1 MSPEMLVLGVMAGG
15 LTLYALL
22 GGADF
27 GAGVWEFNTAMR
39 APEKERALIYRAI
52 GPVWEANHVWLIF
65 VLVALFSAF
74 PVAFAALSRALWVPL
89 LLALVGIVFRGVGFA
104 FRSYAADS
112 VREKAFWGAVFALAS
127 TAAPFF
133 LGAAAGAIASG
144 RLEVT
149 ENGEFRG
156 HHLLGW
162 ISPVSIFCAFFAV
175 GICAYLAATYLTRE
189 ARLAGDPALAD
200 LWRRRALGTGI
211 WMGILSAGGLGIIA
225 ADAPDLWE
233 GFRTRAWPAVVASFI
248 GGNFSIWALWRR
260 RFTGA
265 AFGAAAAAGSIVL
278 GWCLAQY
285 PAIVPPAIT
294 VQSAAAPREV
304 LWILLAAI
312 GAGAL
317 LVIPSFVLLLQLFKG
332 KRPEDA

>member
-1 MSPEMLVLGVMAGG
+1 MSPELLVLGAMAAG

-39 APEKERALIYRAI
+39 ATEKERALIYRAI

-65 VLVALFSAF
+65 VIVALFSAF
-74 PVAFAALSRALWVPL
+74 PAAFAAISRALWVPL

-127 TAAPFF
+127 TAAPFL

-144 RLEVT
+144 RLEVAW
-149 ENGEFRG
+149 NGEFRG
-156 HHLLGW
+156 NHLTGW
-162 ISPVSIFCAFFAV
+162 ISTVSVFCAFFGV

-189 ARLAGDPALAD
+189 ALRADDPGLTE
-200 LWRRRALGTGI
+200 LWRRRALWTGL
-211 WMGILSAGGLGIIA
+211 WMGLLSATGLAIIS
-225 ADAPDLWE
+225 ADAPVLWE
-233 GFRTRAWPAVVASFI
+233 GFKTRAWPAVAASFV

-260 RFTGA
+260 HFTGA
-265 AFGAAAAAGSIVL
+265 AIGAAAAAGSIVV

-285 PAIVPPAIT
+285 PSIVPPAIT
-294 VQSAAAPREV
+294 VESAAAPREV
-304 LWILLAAI
+304 LWALLAAI

-317 LVIPSFVLLLQLFKG
+317 LVAPSFVLLLHLFKG